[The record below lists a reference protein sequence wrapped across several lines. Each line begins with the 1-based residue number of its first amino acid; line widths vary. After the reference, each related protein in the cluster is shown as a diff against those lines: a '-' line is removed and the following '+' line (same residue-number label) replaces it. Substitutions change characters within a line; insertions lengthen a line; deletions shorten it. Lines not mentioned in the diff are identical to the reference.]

1 MAELARADRRR
12 TILRN
17 RVTNNGQKGQ
27 GGGVLLATGAP
38 GGAVY
43 NNHVEGNYL
52 AGNGLGGVTLHAHA
66 PGENLNG
73 NTITGNKIGTNNL
86 DPDFDFVGFGPQF
99 FDAPTTG
106 VIIAAASDVSITIAG
121 NKIFNN
127 VNGVWLGQAGGA
139 TIIATGSNHF
149 VHVENPVVTVS

>member
-1 MAELARADRRR
+1 MLTLARVPQ
-12 TILRN
+12 TFS
-17 RVTNNGQKGQ
+17 V
-27 GGGVLLATGAP
+27 TGAGRFGRSLP
-38 GGAVY
+38 IGG
-43 NNHVEGNYL
+43 NNVELPVAARRQRHLGAGNYL

-66 PGENLNG
+66 PGENFSG
-73 NTITGNKIGTNNL
+73 NTVTGNKIGTNNL

-106 VIIAAASDVSITIAG
+106 VIIAAASNVTITIAG
-121 NKIFNN
+121 NKIYNN

-139 TIIATGSNHF
+139 TITAIGSNHF

>member
-1 MAELARADRRR
+1 
-12 TILRN
+12 
-17 RVTNNGQKGQ
+17 
-27 GGGVLLATGAP
+27 
-38 GGAVY
+38 VY

-86 DPDFDFVGFGPQF
+86 DPDFDFAGFGPQF

-106 VIIAAASDVSITIAG
+106 VIIAAAADVTITLAG

-139 TIIATGSNHF
+139 TLTATGSDHF
-149 VHVENPVVTVS
+149 APVENPIVTVS